1 LVTCCWAQQQVTNT
15 YVAQIVL
22 GALFLI
28 VIIFLPRGILP
39 TVGEKLTAL
48 RASRQ
53 RRATERGTGPP
64 PGLPV
69 GATAS
74 PAEPTTRSA
83 S

>member
-1 LVTCCWAQQQVTNT
+1 
-15 YVAQIVL
+15 VAEGVL
-22 GALFLI
+22 GGLFLV

-53 RRATERGTGPP
+53 RRAAEGATGPP
-64 PGLPV
+64 PVPPT
-69 GATAS
+69 GATVAGS
-74 PAEPTTRSA
+74 AAGPGARSA

>member
-1 LVTCCWAQQQVTNT
+1 V
-15 YVAQIVL
+15 
-22 GALFLI
+22 LFLA

-39 TVGEKLTAL
+39 TVGEKLTAM
-48 RASRQ
+48 RASRE
-53 RRATERGTGPP
+53 RRAAEQASTGPP

-69 GATAS
+69 GATAAGS